1 MSDYFTALAT
11 RAVNAD
17 GGLMP
22 RPRTPFEPVV
32 GGPGD
37 ASVTA
42 VAFEQVSGAEEASGE
57 DVPARRTTAATR
69 SGRHSA
75 QVSSREADAAPGEAA
90 VPRLDRQ
97 QESIDG
103 PEAIGAQPHP
113 TVRVVTS
120 ETDRVIERL
129 REVAEPSLPMSRRA
143 GANVTPP
150 SPSRPVRSERSASP
164 DRGVLPASDDGSE
177 PTIRIHI
184 GRVEVRAVAPA
195 SSTKASRALQ
205 DRRDGALMTLEDY
218 ARKRKEGRS

>member
-11 RAVNAD
+11 RAVNAE

-37 ASVTA
+37 GSVTA
-42 VAFEQVSGAEEASGE
+42 VAFEQVSGADEASGE
-57 DVPARRTTAATR
+57 DAPARRTTVATR
-69 SGRHSA
+69 SGRHSD
-75 QVSSREADAAPGEAA
+75 QVRTRDTDASPGEAA

-103 PEAIGAQPHP
+103 SGSVGAQPHP
-113 TVRVVTS
+113 TVRFVTS
-120 ETDRVIERL
+120 ETDRVVERL
-129 REVAEPSLPMSRRA
+129 REVAEPSLPTSRPA
-143 GANVTPP
+143 GANVTPR
-150 SPSRPVRSERSASP
+150 SPPQPVSSERSASP
-164 DRGVLPASDDGSE
+164 NRGVLSAPDDGSE

-184 GRVEVRAVAPA
+184 GRVEVRAEAPA
-195 SSTKASRALQ
+195 SSTKASRALH
-205 DRRDGALMTLEDY
+205 DGRDGALMTLEDY